1 MTALPSRPTLRLAD
15 TEAASA
21 ATVSPGRNSVAA
33 SRTAP
38 QRRIHASDAR
48 WALAVRT
55 AALMEGGRV
64 GLLRPE
70 NRRRVLETA
79 KLLGLRA
86 FDANLIIAIVQDA
99 ARTGDDPLGGEVQS
113 RLQMVAPANAFDKRR
128 ESIFTA
134 CAIAATLAV
143 ILGYAL
149 CKWVAA
155 GGTPV

>member
-1 MTALPSRPTLRLAD
+1 M
-15 TEAASA
+15 
-21 ATVSPGRNSVAA
+21 
-33 SRTAP
+33 
-38 QRRIHASDAR
+38 
-48 WALAVRT
+48 
-55 AALMEGGRV
+55 

-113 RLQMVAPANAFDKRR
+113 RLQMVAPANTFDKRR
-128 ESIFTA
+128 ENIFTA
-134 CAIAATLAV
+134 CAIATTLAL

>member
-1 MTALPSRPTLRLAD
+1 MTALQSRPTLRLAT
-15 TEAASA
+15 TEAACA
-21 ATVSPGRNSVAA
+21 ATVSPSGNTVAP

-38 QRRIHASDAR
+38 QRRISASDAR

-70 NRRRVLETA
+70 NRRRVMETSR
-79 KLLGLRA
+79 LLGLRA

-99 ARTGDDPLGGEVQS
+99 ARTGDDPLGSEVQS
-113 RLQMVAPANAFDKRR
+113 RLQMVAPAGTFDKRR
-128 ESIFTA
+128 DNIFTV
-134 CAIAATLAV
+134 CAIATTLAL

-155 GGTPV
+155 GGTLV